1 MLPKPYVF
9 RGGGRPVIYDKTDEA
24 KQYLPV
30 DKWWRIVNLNYDD
43 PSNYVDWSHEREW
56 RFPQNMTFHIEQV
69 IVLVPNSVAYK
80 EFYSKGAVGGENITG
95 LVSCVIPIWQQY
107 L

>member
-1 MLPKPYVF
+1 
-9 RGGGRPVIYDKTDEA
+9 
-24 KQYLPV
+24 
-30 DKWWRIVNLNYDD
+30 
-43 PSNYVDWSHEREW
+43 VDWSHEREW
-56 RFPQNMTFHIEQV
+56 RYPQSMTFHIEQI
-69 IVLVPNSVAYK
+69 IVLVPNATAYK